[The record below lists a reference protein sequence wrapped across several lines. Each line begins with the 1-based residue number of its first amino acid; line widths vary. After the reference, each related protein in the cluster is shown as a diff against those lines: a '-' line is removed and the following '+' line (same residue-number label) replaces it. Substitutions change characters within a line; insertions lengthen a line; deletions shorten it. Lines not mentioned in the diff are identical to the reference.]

1 MEYNSFY
8 SFLCTLYIGVLCIHA
23 NNYANNCV
31 IVVLTSHNCFFIIN
45 VDYYKCANVY
55 IQGVFMNVTIKEVAK
70 LAGVSPSTVSRTC
83 SDHPSISAQTKE
95 KVRRAMQQL
104 GYEPNNSGFSVQNTK
119 TIGIV
124 LPASEYDTYENSF
137 FLETMRGISLF
148 CNQKQ
153 YSTTLITGST
163 DEELIHTIK
172 YMMKDDRLDGVIL
185 LYSNE
190 HNPIVDYLY
199 EEGILFVLIGK
210 ANHYTSDSIYIDN
223 DNILAAREATNYLLD
238 LGHTRIGY
246 LGSDENRIFSAD
258 RKSGYMLSLAEHGIM
273 IRKDYCI
280 QMSCVPKNATEELT
294 NLLSMEDRPTALVV
308 SDDILAMVLERT
320 AYELNLRIPE
330 DLSIISFNNSLFA
343 QLTSPQLTSIDVNS
357 RQLGIEA
364 ASQIIN
370 HIENPDLL
378 ATKIIVPHFLVE
390 RESCTAYHS
399 AE

>member
-45 VDYYKCANVY
+45 VDYCKCANVY